1 MATDPKPSVSPN
13 AASAPIA
20 LPPELEQALASGL
33 GNYTLRELLGCML
46 SSVGVAERQAYLER
60 MGEDKANGFYDRAV
74 QVGSLPVEIRVPRT
88 RAGDFRPASLPASY
102 ERGYREQVQNLLLG
116 LLSSSRSLNSA
127 KDALQKMGLSRSQQ
141 DLETVAASLIEEL
154 ELRNSRPLPCDL
166 LALFLDGKYVEFRD
180 GDRLRPACIYVVVG
194 LRRDGRKQ
202 VLTCLA
208 RPGRENLVLV
218 HEIAR

>member
-1 MATDPKPSVSPN
+1 MPKPYFHRSFSQGGR
-13 AASAPIA
+13 
-20 LPPELEQALASGL
+20 L
-33 GNYTLRELLGCML
+33 
-46 SSVGVAERQAYLER
+46 
-60 MGEDKANGFYDRAV
+60 

-88 RAGDFRPASLPASY
+88 RAGDFRPACLPASY
-102 ERGYREQVQNLLLG
+102 ERGYREEVQNLLLG

-180 GDRLRPACIYVVVG
+180 GDRLRPACAPQTATTAG
-194 LRRDGRKQ
+194 CACR
-202 VLTCLA
+202 TPA
-208 RPGRENLVLV
+208 RP
-218 HEIAR
+218 

>member
-1 MATDPKPSVSPN
+1 MPKPYFHRSFSQGGR
-13 AASAPIA
+13 
-20 LPPELEQALASGL
+20 L
-33 GNYTLRELLGCML
+33 
-46 SSVGVAERQAYLER
+46 
-60 MGEDKANGFYDRAV
+60 

-88 RAGDFRPASLPASY
+88 RAGDFRPACLPASY
-102 ERGYREQVQNLLLG
+102 ERGYREEVQNLLLG

-208 RPGRENLVLV
+208 RPGR
-218 HEIAR
+218 